1 MLEVLVWNMN
11 STSVHDLQPNR
22 TVSVINGVIA
32 RSYPISMKYAK
43 GRWLHFRQIVLEDA
57 SGWVLVNVWGQ
68 VATELLRG
76 QKIHIEK
83 AYCFH
88 QNGALCLTLSIHSH
102 LKICT
107 QA

>member
-1 MLEVLVWNMN
+1 MLEVLVRNMN
-11 STSVHDLQPNR
+11 PTSVHDLQPNR
-22 TVSVINGVIA
+22 TISAINGVIT

-76 QKIHIEK
+76 QKIQIK
-83 AYCFH
+83 KPYCFH
-88 QNGALCLTLSIHSH
+88 QNGALCLTLSIHSR

>member
-1 MLEVLVWNMN
+1 MLEDYVRDMN
-11 STSVHDLQPNR
+11 PISVHDLKPNR
-22 TVSVINGVIA
+22 TISCINGVIT
-32 RSYPISMKYAK
+32 RCYPISMKCAK

-57 SGWVLVNVWGQ
+57 SGWVLVNVWGL

-76 QKIHIEK
+76 QKILVTK
-83 AYCFH
+83 PYCFH
-88 QNGALCLTLSIHSH
+88 RNGTLCLTLSIGSH

>member
-1 MLEVLVWNMN
+1 MVEDFIRSMN
-11 STSVHDLQPNR
+11 FTSVHDLQPNR
-22 TVSVINGVIA
+22 TISAINGVIA

-57 SGWVLVNVWGQ
+57 SGWVLVNVWGK

-76 QKIHIEK
+76 QKIHIK
-83 AYCFH
+83 KPYCFY
-88 QNGALCLTLSIHSH
+88 QNGALCLTLSIGSR

>member
-1 MLEVLVWNMN
+1 MVEDFIRNMN
-11 STSVHDLQPNR
+11 FTSVHDLQPNR
-22 TVSVINGVIA
+22 TISAINGFIA

-57 SGWVLVNVWGQ
+57 SGWVLVNVWGK

-76 QKIHIEK
+76 QKIHIK
-83 AYCFH
+83 KSYCFY
-88 QNGALCLTLSIHSH
+88 QNGALCLTLSIGSR

-107 QA
+107 QG